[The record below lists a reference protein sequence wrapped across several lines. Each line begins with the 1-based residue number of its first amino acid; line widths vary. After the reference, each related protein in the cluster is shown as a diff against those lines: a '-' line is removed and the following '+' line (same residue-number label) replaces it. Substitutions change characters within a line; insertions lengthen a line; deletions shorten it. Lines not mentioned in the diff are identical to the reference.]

1 MTKTSH
7 SKIYSTESG
16 ITGGGFFKTHPLHF
30 TKEQLEWI
38 ENIQLPKRL
47 FLISA
52 TEFDDRYL
60 YLHDDWRYRFSG
72 NNLAIL
78 FSTGKY
84 FCDLS
89 PVSLKLLKY
98 LTIAYI
104 NENSASVADKFAQFV
119 AKTFKQIEVIT
130 RESLIEKMQM
140 LVAKTERNHSDS
152 SQFYYTLYALRKLD
166 RNGFFESKDDSDELE
181 DLLLEVPRPRNN
193 NWARYQNLDL
203 VIPEEVCLMI
213 ENGIQRWASKLCPKI
228 DVEENK
234 NIHLETVRKT
244 IKIDTLRD
252 CIIIGIVYYI
262 GARPVQIG
270 KLSGGDFIVD
280 TENKYGMRYSV
291 LVPYAKKS
299 KLTIDRVRVAIPEEL
314 GKLILLYKYL
324 VGIGDT
330 DPMFSI
336 IVSSMKM
343 VEASLK
349 KMLFRFSPQEIQEAV
364 KNDDYQLPVYTAS
377 LFRHN
382 VGHSMAMSGASAP
395 EIAYILGQSSYV
407 VADRYIAAT
416 PELADIREAALGR
429 NPVFKNMMALMLTGN
444 LVHSSEWEGRNVAG
458 SIGGQLHYHL
468 GGCNYEE
475 DICPFAQGRGCKIA
489 DFPDEWIEQNYL
501 EDIMFSGS
509 GGSRNDLGKSIRN
522 SIANFSGHKPKVI
535 PVHKQKNSWYFT
547 KEQLNDY
554 VYQRYA
560 QAKNF
565 EPGHQCIISAKNNG
579 DWEHFNYEDLMFIM
593 PEGAFGIGKDF
604 VSLQHIFPLDE
615 NSIEAWL
622 GGTQN
627 RKSIFD
633 HFNLFEDDGS
643 RVIIKKHVPRHN
655 INTFLAIAGVTDH
668 IQAILMGRV
677 DITQNKHYQH
687 QAESQSYQTASLAI
701 NMLEKAYD
709 ENNQALTKSFQL
721 SLFTTQQKPC
731 IPVNLPSPRTEVSR
745 RMAALSRSSKTVKN
759 TGVGNVKLTTS
770 LMINPELNTE
780 HNLKQNMQ
788 TFGET
793 TAEVVDYIT
802 GTMSDKFLPELKRAH
817 DKLVQQNLADKA
829 KSLLQRHAKLHPLGF
844 GACTRD
850 VARWGCP
857 HALKCQSGLPCG
869 YFTLT
874 GRLGEA
880 EEASRRLSNKRK
892 EIIQLRKLTI
902 VNPGFM
908 LALKEQEEALI
919 VLEALEADAI
929 KVQGEKKL
937 VSLFSD
943 DLNNPLYK
951 VIERINKQM
960 LIGKTPKTLAD
971 LFFIEQKRIERNN
984 NG

>member
-1 MTKTSH
+1 
-7 SKIYSTESG
+7 
-16 ITGGGFFKTHPLHF
+16 
-30 TKEQLEWI
+30 
-38 ENIQLPKRL
+38 
-47 FLISA
+47 
-52 TEFDDRYL
+52 
-60 YLHDDWRYRFSG
+60 
-72 NNLAIL
+72 
-78 FSTGKY
+78 
-84 FCDLS
+84 
-89 PVSLKLLKY
+89 
-98 LTIAYI
+98 
-104 NENSASVADKFAQFV
+104 
-119 AKTFKQIEVIT
+119 
-130 RESLIEKMQM
+130 
-140 LVAKTERNHSDS
+140 
-152 SQFYYTLYALRKLD
+152 
-166 RNGFFESKDDSDELE
+166 
-181 DLLLEVPRPRNN
+181 
-193 NWARYQNLDL
+193 
-203 VIPEEVCLMI
+203 
-213 ENGIQRWASKLCPKI
+213 
-228 DVEENK
+228 
-234 NIHLETVRKT
+234 
-244 IKIDTLRD
+244 
-252 CIIIGIVYYI
+252 
-262 GARPVQIG
+262 
-270 KLSGGDFIVD
+270 
-280 TENKYGMRYSV
+280 
-291 LVPYAKKS
+291 
-299 KLTIDRVRVAIPEEL
+299 
-314 GKLILLYKYL
+314 
-324 VGIGDT
+324 
-330 DPMFSI
+330 
-336 IVSSMKM
+336 
-343 VEASLK
+343 
-349 KMLFRFSPQEIQEAV
+349 
-364 KNDDYQLPVYTAS
+364 
-377 LFRHN
+377 
-382 VGHSMAMSGASAP
+382 
-395 EIAYILGQSSYV
+395 
-407 VADRYIAAT
+407 
-416 PELADIREAALGR
+416 
-429 NPVFKNMMALMLTGN
+429 
-444 LVHSSEWEGRNVAG
+444 
-458 SIGGQLHYHL
+458 
-468 GGCNYEE
+468 
-475 DICPFAQGRGCKIA
+475 A

-579 DWEHFNYEDLMFIM
+579 DWVHFNYEDLMFIM

-759 TGVGNVKLTTS
+759 TGVANVKLTTS

-802 GTMSDKFLPELKRAH
+802 GTMSDNFLPELKRAH

-929 KVQGEKKL
+929 NVQGEKKL

>member
-1 MTKTSH
+1 MAYTILHLSRNNQRTH
-7 SKIYSTESG
+7 LIVDDVTTLPVMFATIYGMNELSKKSLGTQENILCSLRFFYVYYYKKHKQTFDYNFYRSG
-16 ITGGGFFKTHPLHF
+16 YNISCFIRELDGFFTYLLGKQHLSDETDIISNGFLH
-30 TKEQLEWI
+30 
-38 ENIQLPKRL
+38 
-47 FLISA
+47 SA
-52 TEFDDRYL
+52 LSRTNKSTYGNHVRNVG
-60 YLHDDWRYRFSG
+60 RF
-72 NNLAIL
+72 
-78 FSTGKY
+78 
-84 FCDLS
+84 
-89 PVSLKLLKY
+89 LKY
-98 LTIAYI
+98 LNYRYMNLAYQDMSPTEAHQINQANHRDLAARIKELIALA
-104 NENSASVADKFAQFV
+104 ENSYQR
-119 AKTFKQIEVIT
+119 I
-130 RESLIEKMQM
+130 
-140 LVAKTERNHSDS
+140 
-152 SQFYYTLYALRKLD
+152 FY
-166 RNGFFESKDDSDELE
+166 NM
-181 DLLLEVPRPRNN
+181 LLLTIICGFRFQEIM
-193 NWARYQNLDL
+193 LLKMTSL
-203 VIPEEVCLMI
+203 VKREITDKDKRQHAIDQDWPTYRLGIEYLGAKKAGWRIHWLAPSTYSVVEMI
-213 ENGIQRWASKLCPKI
+213 YKSVRELTSGF
-228 DVEENK
+228 
-234 NIHLETVRKT
+234 RKT
-244 IKIDTLRD
+244 IQGFRD
-252 CIIIGIVYYI
+252 
-262 GARPVQIG
+262 
-270 KLSGGDFIVD
+270 SNF
-280 TENKYGMRYSV
+280 TN
-291 LVPYAKKS
+291 
-299 KLTIDRVRVAIPEEL
+299 
-314 GKLILLYKYL
+314 
-324 VGIGDT
+324 
-330 DPMFSI
+330 
-336 IVSSMKM
+336 
-343 VEASLK
+343 
-349 KMLFRFSPQEIQEAV
+349 MLP
-364 KNDDYQLPVYTAS
+364 
-377 LFRHN
+377 
-382 VGHSMAMSGASAP
+382 G
-395 EIAYILGQSSYV
+395 
-407 VADRYIAAT
+407 
-416 PELADIREAALGR
+416 
-429 NPVFKNMMALMLTGN
+429 
-444 LVHSSEWEGRNVAG
+444 
-458 SIGGQLHYHL
+458 
-468 GGCNYEE
+468 
-475 DICPFAQGRGCKIA
+475 KIA

>member
-1 MTKTSH
+1 MTTQITILNKQADNLL
-7 SKIYSTESG
+7 IYIEKYKAKFEERLVAYNAVGQLEWNAGSWHFGEKGVAWLKETKDRGFKWDEVSSRVKG
-16 ITGGGFFKTHPLHF
+16 LSQMNISSEFQDFMRAYHMHLVCITGGLPSGSTLDKPLQVMKRWYWEMVNKTSQTHPMYLTSDIIHAAMERHHENSDSPDNVSDYCDIAVRAIALLRQYDLF
-30 TKEQLEWI
+30 LVNIEVKNKYPCRNGSNSTKERKKAQEATP
-38 ENIQLPKRL
+38 EQTDDER
-47 FLISA
+47 LISIRA
-52 TEFDDRYL
+52 FMCVIELIALAENSYQRIFYNMLLLTIICGF
-60 YLHDDWRYRFSG
+60 RFQE
-72 NNLAIL
+72 IM
-78 FSTGKY
+78 
-84 FCDLS
+84 
-89 PVSLKLLKY
+89 LLKMTSLVKREITDKEKRQHAIDQDWPTYRLGIEY
-98 LTIAYI
+98 LGAKKAGWRIHWLAPSTY
-104 NENSASVADKFAQFV
+104 SVVEMIYKSVQ
-119 AKTFKQIEVIT
+119 E
-130 RESLIEKMQM
+130 L
-140 LVAKTERNHSDS
+140 
-152 SQFYYTLYALRKLD
+152 TL
-166 RNGFFESKDDSDELE
+166 GF
-181 DLLLEVPRPRNN
+181 
-193 NWARYQNLDL
+193 
-203 VIPEEVCLMI
+203 
-213 ENGIQRWASKLCPKI
+213 
-228 DVEENK
+228 
-234 NIHLETVRKT
+234 RKT
-244 IKIDTLRD
+244 IQGFRD
-252 CIIIGIVYYI
+252 
-262 GARPVQIG
+262 
-270 KLSGGDFIVD
+270 SNF
-280 TENKYGMRYSV
+280 TN
-291 LVPYAKKS
+291 
-299 KLTIDRVRVAIPEEL
+299 
-314 GKLILLYKYL
+314 LLP
-324 VGIGDT
+324 D
-330 DPMFSI
+330 
-336 IVSSMKM
+336 
-343 VEASLK
+343 
-349 KMLFRFSPQEIQEAV
+349 
-364 KNDDYQLPVYTAS
+364 
-377 LFRHN
+377 
-382 VGHSMAMSGASAP
+382 
-395 EIAYILGQSSYV
+395 
-407 VADRYIAAT
+407 
-416 PELADIREAALGR
+416 
-429 NPVFKNMMALMLTGN
+429 
-444 LVHSSEWEGRNVAG
+444 
-458 SIGGQLHYHL
+458 
-468 GGCNYEE
+468 
-475 DICPFAQGRGCKIA
+475 KIA
-489 DFPDEWIEQNYL
+489 DYPDEWIEQNYL

-593 PEGAFGIGKDF
+593 PEGAFGLGKDF

-643 RVIIKKHVPRHN
+643 HVIIKKHVPRHN

-721 SLFTTQQKPC
+721 SLFTTQQKPR
-731 IPVNLPSPRTEVSR
+731 IPLNPPSPRTELSR
-745 RMAALSRSSKTVKN
+745 RMAALSQSSNTVKN
-759 TGVGNVKLTTS
+759 TGVANVKLTTS

-829 KSLLQRHAKLHPLGF
+829 KSLLHRHAKLHPLGF

-919 VLEALEADAI
+919 VLEALEADTI
-929 KVQGEKKL
+929 KVKGEKKL

-943 DLNNPLYK
+943 DLNGF
-951 VIERINKQM
+951 VE
-960 LIGKTPKTLAD
+960 
-971 LFFIEQKRIERNN
+971 
-984 NG
+984 

>member
-475 DICPFAQGRGCKIA
+475 DICPFAQGRG
-489 DFPDEWIEQNYL
+489 
-501 EDIMFSGS
+501 
-509 GGSRNDLGKSIRN
+509 
-522 SIANFSGHKPKVI
+522 
-535 PVHKQKNSWYFT
+535 YFT

-960 LIGKTPKTLAD
+960 LIGKTPTTLAD

>member
-1 MTKTSH
+1 MAYTILHLSRNNQRTH
-7 SKIYSTESG
+7 LIVDDVTTLPVMFATIYGMNELSKKSLGTQENILCSLRFFYVYYYKKHKQTFDYDFYRSG
-16 ITGGGFFKTHPLHF
+16 YNISCFIRELDGFFTYLLGKQHLSDETDIISNGFLH
-30 TKEQLEWI
+30 
-38 ENIQLPKRL
+38 
-47 FLISA
+47 SA
-52 TEFDDRYL
+52 LSRTNKSTYGNHVRNVG
-60 YLHDDWRYRFSG
+60 RF
-72 NNLAIL
+72 
-78 FSTGKY
+78 
-84 FCDLS
+84 
-89 PVSLKLLKY
+89 LKY
-98 LTIAYI
+98 LNYRYMNLAYQDMSPTEAHQINQANHRDLAARIKELIALA
-104 NENSASVADKFAQFV
+104 ENSYQR
-119 AKTFKQIEVIT
+119 I
-130 RESLIEKMQM
+130 
-140 LVAKTERNHSDS
+140 
-152 SQFYYTLYALRKLD
+152 FY
-166 RNGFFESKDDSDELE
+166 NM
-181 DLLLEVPRPRNN
+181 LLLTIICGFRFQEIM
-193 NWARYQNLDL
+193 LLKMTSL
-203 VIPEEVCLMI
+203 VKREITDKDKRQHAIDQDWPTYRLGIEYLGAKKAGWRIHWLAPSTYSVVEMI
-213 ENGIQRWASKLCPKI
+213 YKSVRELTSGF
-228 DVEENK
+228 
-234 NIHLETVRKT
+234 RKT
-244 IKIDTLRD
+244 IQGFRD
-252 CIIIGIVYYI
+252 
-262 GARPVQIG
+262 
-270 KLSGGDFIVD
+270 SNF
-280 TENKYGMRYSV
+280 TN
-291 LVPYAKKS
+291 
-299 KLTIDRVRVAIPEEL
+299 
-314 GKLILLYKYL
+314 
-324 VGIGDT
+324 
-330 DPMFSI
+330 
-336 IVSSMKM
+336 
-343 VEASLK
+343 
-349 KMLFRFSPQEIQEAV
+349 MLP
-364 KNDDYQLPVYTAS
+364 
-377 LFRHN
+377 
-382 VGHSMAMSGASAP
+382 G
-395 EIAYILGQSSYV
+395 
-407 VADRYIAAT
+407 
-416 PELADIREAALGR
+416 
-429 NPVFKNMMALMLTGN
+429 
-444 LVHSSEWEGRNVAG
+444 
-458 SIGGQLHYHL
+458 
-468 GGCNYEE
+468 
-475 DICPFAQGRGCKIA
+475 KIA

>member
-1 MTKTSH
+1 GMVCVVGRMRDLILQL
-7 SKIYSTESG
+7 SKSSIYST
-16 ITGGGFFKTHPLHF
+16 KP
-30 TKEQLEWI
+30 
-38 ENIQLPKRL
+38 R
-47 FLISA
+47 LISIRA
-52 TEFDDRYL
+52 FMCVIELIALAENSYQRIFYNMLLLTIICGF
-60 YLHDDWRYRFSG
+60 RFQE
-72 NNLAIL
+72 IM
-78 FSTGKY
+78 
-84 FCDLS
+84 
-89 PVSLKLLKY
+89 LLKMTSLVKREITDKDKRQHAIDQDWPTYRLGIEY
-98 LTIAYI
+98 LGAKKAGWRIHWLAPSTY
-104 NENSASVADKFAQFV
+104 SVVEMIYKSV
-119 AKTFKQIEVIT
+119 
-130 RESLIEKMQM
+130 RELTS
-140 LVAKTERNHSDS
+140 
-152 SQFYYTLYALRKLD
+152 
-166 RNGFFESKDDSDELE
+166 GF
-181 DLLLEVPRPRNN
+181 
-193 NWARYQNLDL
+193 
-203 VIPEEVCLMI
+203 
-213 ENGIQRWASKLCPKI
+213 
-228 DVEENK
+228 
-234 NIHLETVRKT
+234 RKT
-244 IKIDTLRD
+244 IQGFRD
-252 CIIIGIVYYI
+252 
-262 GARPVQIG
+262 
-270 KLSGGDFIVD
+270 SNF
-280 TENKYGMRYSV
+280 TN
-291 LVPYAKKS
+291 
-299 KLTIDRVRVAIPEEL
+299 
-314 GKLILLYKYL
+314 
-324 VGIGDT
+324 
-330 DPMFSI
+330 
-336 IVSSMKM
+336 
-343 VEASLK
+343 
-349 KMLFRFSPQEIQEAV
+349 MLP
-364 KNDDYQLPVYTAS
+364 
-377 LFRHN
+377 
-382 VGHSMAMSGASAP
+382 G
-395 EIAYILGQSSYV
+395 
-407 VADRYIAAT
+407 
-416 PELADIREAALGR
+416 
-429 NPVFKNMMALMLTGN
+429 
-444 LVHSSEWEGRNVAG
+444 
-458 SIGGQLHYHL
+458 
-468 GGCNYEE
+468 
-475 DICPFAQGRGCKIA
+475 KIA

-633 HFNLFEDDGS
+633 HFNLFEDDGA

>member
-16 ITGGGFFKTHPLHF
+16 ITGGGLFKTPPLHF

-38 ENIQLPKRL
+38 ENIQIPKRL

-72 NNLAIL
+72 NNVAIL
-78 FSTGKY
+78 FSNGKY

-104 NENSASVADKFAQFV
+104 NENSASVADKLAQFV
-119 AKTFKQIEVIT
+119 ATTFKQIEVIT

-140 LVAKTERNHSDS
+140 LVAKTERNHSDC

-166 RNGFFESKDDSDELE
+166 RSGFFESKDDS
-181 DLLLEVPRPRNN
+181 N
-193 NWARYQNLDL
+193 
-203 VIPEEVCLMI
+203 
-213 ENGIQRWASKLCPKI
+213 
-228 DVEENK
+228 
-234 NIHLETVRKT
+234 
-244 IKIDTLRD
+244 
-252 CIIIGIVYYI
+252 
-262 GARPVQIG
+262 
-270 KLSGGDFIVD
+270 
-280 TENKYGMRYSV
+280 
-291 LVPYAKKS
+291 
-299 KLTIDRVRVAIPEEL
+299 
-314 GKLILLYKYL
+314 
-324 VGIGDT
+324 
-330 DPMFSI
+330 
-336 IVSSMKM
+336 
-343 VEASLK
+343 
-349 KMLFRFSPQEIQEAV
+349 
-364 KNDDYQLPVYTAS
+364 
-377 LFRHN
+377 
-382 VGHSMAMSGASAP
+382 
-395 EIAYILGQSSYV
+395 
-407 VADRYIAAT
+407 
-416 PELADIREAALGR
+416 
-429 NPVFKNMMALMLTGN
+429 
-444 LVHSSEWEGRNVAG
+444 
-458 SIGGQLHYHL
+458 
-468 GGCNYEE
+468 
-475 DICPFAQGRGCKIA
+475 

-579 DWEHFNYEDLMFIM
+579 DWVHFNYEDLMFIM

-759 TGVGNVKLTTS
+759 TGVANVKLTTS

-802 GTMSDKFLPELKRAH
+802 GTMSDNFLPELKRAH

-929 KVQGEKKL
+929 NVQGEKKL

>member
-1 MTKTSH
+1 MTTQITIRNKQADNLL
-7 SKIYSTESG
+7 IYIEKYKAKFEERLVAYNAVG
-16 ITGGGFFKTHPLHF
+16 
-30 TKEQLEWI
+30 QLEWNAGSWRFGEKGVAWLKETKDRGFKWDEVSSRI
-38 ENIQLPKRL
+38 KGLSQMNISSEFQDFMRAYHMHLVCIIGGLPSGSTLDKPLQVMKRWYWEMVNKTGQTHPMYLTSDIIHAAMERHHENSDSPDNVSDYCDIAVKAIALLRQYDL
-47 FLISA
+47 FLVNIEVKNKYPYRNGSNSTKERKKAQEATPDQTNDERLISIRA
-52 TEFDDRYL
+52 FMCVIELIALAENSYQRIFYNMLLLTIICGF
-60 YLHDDWRYRFSG
+60 RFQE
-72 NNLAIL
+72 IM
-78 FSTGKY
+78 
-84 FCDLS
+84 
-89 PVSLKLLKY
+89 LLKMTSLVKREITDKDKRQHAIDQDWPTYRLGIEY
-98 LTIAYI
+98 LGAKKAGWRIHWLAPSTY
-104 NENSASVADKFAQFV
+104 SVVEMIYKSV
-119 AKTFKQIEVIT
+119 
-130 RESLIEKMQM
+130 RELTS
-140 LVAKTERNHSDS
+140 
-152 SQFYYTLYALRKLD
+152 
-166 RNGFFESKDDSDELE
+166 GF
-181 DLLLEVPRPRNN
+181 
-193 NWARYQNLDL
+193 
-203 VIPEEVCLMI
+203 
-213 ENGIQRWASKLCPKI
+213 
-228 DVEENK
+228 
-234 NIHLETVRKT
+234 RKT
-244 IKIDTLRD
+244 IQGFRD
-252 CIIIGIVYYI
+252 
-262 GARPVQIG
+262 
-270 KLSGGDFIVD
+270 SNF
-280 TENKYGMRYSV
+280 TN
-291 LVPYAKKS
+291 
-299 KLTIDRVRVAIPEEL
+299 
-314 GKLILLYKYL
+314 
-324 VGIGDT
+324 
-330 DPMFSI
+330 
-336 IVSSMKM
+336 
-343 VEASLK
+343 
-349 KMLFRFSPQEIQEAV
+349 MLP
-364 KNDDYQLPVYTAS
+364 
-377 LFRHN
+377 
-382 VGHSMAMSGASAP
+382 G
-395 EIAYILGQSSYV
+395 
-407 VADRYIAAT
+407 
-416 PELADIREAALGR
+416 
-429 NPVFKNMMALMLTGN
+429 
-444 LVHSSEWEGRNVAG
+444 
-458 SIGGQLHYHL
+458 
-468 GGCNYEE
+468 
-475 DICPFAQGRGCKIA
+475 KIA

-874 GRLGEA
+874 DRLGEA

>member
-119 AKTFKQIEVIT
+119 ATTFKQIEVIT

-228 DVEENK
+228 DIEENK

-349 KMLFRFSPQEIQEAV
+349 KMLFRFSPQEIQE
-364 KNDDYQLPVYTAS
+364 
-377 LFRHN
+377 
-382 VGHSMAMSGASAP
+382 
-395 EIAYILGQSSYV
+395 
-407 VADRYIAAT
+407 
-416 PELADIREAALGR
+416 
-429 NPVFKNMMALMLTGN
+429 
-444 LVHSSEWEGRNVAG
+444 
-458 SIGGQLHYHL
+458 
-468 GGCNYEE
+468 
-475 DICPFAQGRGCKIA
+475 
-489 DFPDEWIEQNYL
+489 
-501 EDIMFSGS
+501 
-509 GGSRNDLGKSIRN
+509 
-522 SIANFSGHKPKVI
+522 
-535 PVHKQKNSWYFT
+535 
-547 KEQLNDY
+547 
-554 VYQRYA
+554 
-560 QAKNF
+560 
-565 EPGHQCIISAKNNG
+565 
-579 DWEHFNYEDLMFIM
+579 
-593 PEGAFGIGKDF
+593 
-604 VSLQHIFPLDE
+604 
-615 NSIEAWL
+615 L